1 MGKEGNVI
9 LEVKNLKKHFKVGGG
24 ATLKA
29 VDDVSFFVREGE
41 TLGLVGES
49 GCGKTTCGRTVIGMY
64 DKTDGEVFYKGKSVH
79 GLKGKDR
86 KDFTKEVQIELG
98 LTYLFIA
105 HDLAMVKHISDRVA
119 VMYLG
124 SMVELAESEA
134 LYSNPKHPYTE
145 ALMSAIP
152 IADPDV
158 EEIRQRIMLEG
169 DVPSPINTPPGCK
182 FQGRCS
188 KCMDICKKESPL
200 FKEVEKDHYVAC
212 HLYD

>member
-1 MGKEGNVI
+1 MGKEGNVM

-86 KDFTKEVQIELG
+86 KDFTKEVQIIFQDPYASLNPRMTVADIIAEGIDIHG
-98 LTYLFIA
+98 LA
-105 HDLAMVKHISDRVA
+105 KSKGERSERV
-119 VMYLG
+119 YKL
-124 SMVELAESEA
+124 
-134 LYSNPKHPYTE
+134 
-145 ALMSAIP
+145 
-152 IADPDV
+152 
-158 EEIRQRIMLEG
+158 LEQ
-169 DVPSPINTPPGCK
+169 VSL
-182 FQGRCS
+182 
-188 KCMDICKKESPL
+188 E
-200 FKEVEKDHYVAC
+200 
-212 HLYD
+212 HLL